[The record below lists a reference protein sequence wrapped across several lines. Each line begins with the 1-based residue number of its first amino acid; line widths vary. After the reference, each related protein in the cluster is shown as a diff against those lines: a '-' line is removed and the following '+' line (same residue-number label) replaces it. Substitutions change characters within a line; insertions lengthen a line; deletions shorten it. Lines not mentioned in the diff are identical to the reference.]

1 MHGFWP
7 TVPGRK
13 LHIYDFGICQYVYCV
28 LFKHK
33 MKKKL
38 IWYNHNFMLYGRC
51 TNCIMTVTKI
61 SNSPSHYIK
70 YLHSAAHQ
78 GFLDAGRSSGQC
90 RIRQRVEE
98 TPCLRVLPAAWSR
111 WGAIPSHPA
120 TTQHTRCAVCSQTT
134 TPVTR
139 LSFITPPS
147 RYTWQNLPET
157 WNRFHK
163 L

>member
-13 LHIYDFGICQYVYCV
+13 LHIYDFGICQCVYCV

-61 SNSPSHYIK
+61 SISPSHYIK
-70 YLHSAAHQ
+70 SLHSAAHQ
-78 GFLDAGRSSGQC
+78 GFLDAARSILVASAGYDSVSRRLLVSVSC
-90 RIRQRVEE
+90 R
-98 TPCLRVLPAAWSR
+98 CLVTVRGHP
-111 WGAIPSHPA
+111 IPSSH
-120 TTQHTRCAVCSQTT
+120 HTAHQVRSVQSNNHSC
-134 TPVTR
+134 
-139 LSFITPPS
+139 
-147 RYTWQNLPET
+147 N
-157 WNRFHK
+157 
-163 L
+163 

>member
-33 MKKKL
+33 MKNKL

-61 SNSPSHYIK
+61 SISPSHYIK
-70 YLHSAAHQ
+70 SLHSAAHQ
-78 GFLDAGRSSGQC
+78 GFLDAARSILVASAGYDSVSRRLLVSVSC
-90 RIRQRVEE
+90 
-98 TPCLRVLPAAWSR
+98 PLPGHGEA
-111 WGAIPSHPA
+111 PSHPIQPPHSTPGA
-120 TTQHTRCAVCSQTT
+120 QCAVKQ
-134 TPVTR
+134 P
-139 LSFITPPS
+139 L
-147 RYTWQNLPET
+147 L
-157 WNRFHK
+157 
-163 L
+163 